1 MRKWSTLSF
10 IGLALLVTLV
20 SPVQAKS
27 DCELLETY
35 WRAVV
40 IDGNP
45 VTVESNKREPH
56 LVFSSE
62 GRVSG
67 STGCNRL
74 SGSFEQGADSFRFK
88 QMITTKIGCPPPVH
102 AMERAFLQVLGATT
116 AVLLSGNILELKD
129 AAGKVRMRL
138 EAR

>member
-1 MRKWSTLSF
+1 MVDFKLSGNNGCFSGTL
-10 IGLALLVTLV
+10 A

-27 DCELLETY
+27 DCELLGTY
-35 WRAVV
+35 WRTVE
-40 IDGNP
+40 IDGSP

-67 STGCNRL
+67 STGCNRT
-74 SGSFEQGADSFRFK
+74 SGTFEQGADSFRFK
-88 QMITTKIGCPPPVH
+88 QMITTKIGCPPPVD
-102 AMERAFLQVLGATT
+102 ALERAFLKVLGATT
-116 AVLLSGNILELKD
+116 AAQLSGNTLELKD
-129 AAGKVRMRL
+129 AANKVRMRL